1 MSRTAAEIIKEFREI
16 AAHPEKAIAN
26 HKRETGKGAVGIM
39 PVIVRKRLY
48 MPQVICQSVCG
59 GTEKDNLK
67 STYLSAAICLF
78 HHAVYY
84 GIADG
89 RCL

>member
-39 PVIVRKRLY
+39 PVYCPEEIVHANRY
-48 MPQVICQSVCG
+48 VG

>member
-26 HKRETGKGAVGIM
+26 HKRET
-39 PVIVRKRLY
+39 
-48 MPQVICQSVCG
+48 
-59 GTEKDNLK
+59 DFK